1 MRKLALMLSF
11 MIVAGGAKQ
20 ALAIAQFQAQFIKA
34 YVNEHPDKEFQAYV
48 KKQAKCHICHQG
60 KVTPKNVHH
69 NAYGKHLVDLLD
81 AKEDKKDLEKIK
93 KAFDKVAKMHSDPK
107 DEKSPTYGDL
117 IKASKLPGGDLAES
131 QKEPKEE
138 KAK

>member
-1 MRKLALMLSF
+1 MRKLALMLSL
-11 MIVAGGAKQ
+11 MIVAGGAQQ
-20 ALAIAQFQAQFIKA
+20 AMAIAQFQAQFIKA
-34 YVNEHPDKEFQAYV
+34 YINDHPDKEFQKHV
-48 KKQAKCHICHQG
+48 KKEAKCHICHQG

-81 AKEDKKDLEKIK
+81 AKEDKKDVEKMLN
-93 KAFDKVAKMHSDPK
+93 AFEKVAKMHSDPK
-107 DEKSPTYGDL
+107 DEKSPTFGDL